1 MQHVL
6 HLTLTAQPK
15 LTFLMQEN
23 IFAIIYKKVNN
34 FKPTCVAKCILKC
47 LTKLR
52 QFYFSNV
59 TYRYSDLRQMQEQN
73 ADREEENDSD
83 EVSMYGTL
91 K

>member
-1 MQHVL
+1 M
-6 HLTLTAQPK
+6 
-15 LTFLMQEN
+15 
-23 IFAIIYKKVNN
+23 NN